1 MLFSALQSKTLQN
14 NTELL
19 KWHKL
24 KCSGRSFSDAFP
36 ETSAS
41 NHIDRCGSRFA
52 ETLGDWPSQ
61 KLLGT
66 QTTPGGASPLWRS
79 DYFSTWD
86 LSCQWEEKLFP
97 SGELSGTQ
105 NIPCQL
111 LVLPAGP
118 GQRIRKALNWS
129 EVLLCPSIEPGLMLL
144 QLPTFPERVE
154 DLAGRVWRLW
164 RRSSFILGL
173 GGGTQAPVW
182 CPGTPGSSWE
192 LQYAA
197 IHIPN

>member
-1 MLFSALQSKTLQN
+1 MPALKPRLQITLTGVAVGLQKPLVTDLHRNYWGPKPPQEGLYLSGDQIISA
-14 NTELL
+14 
-19 KWHKL
+19 
-24 KCSGRSFSDAFP
+24 R
-36 ETSAS
+36 
-41 NHIDRCGSRFA
+41 
-52 ETLGDWPSQ
+52 
-61 KLLGT
+61 
-66 QTTPGGASPLWRS
+66 
-79 DYFSTWD
+79 D